1 MHNLSTVIRFEIV
14 RALKKKSFW
23 ILAISFP
30 IMFAAIFGIIFL
42 SNKATDDAAEK
53 LKNQSFSIAITDES
67 KMVKPQLIA
76 AAKATEIKSSD
87 KQLAINRVK
96 NGQLDAY
103 IYYPKNLD
111 QQSVEVYGKDVGIF
125 DNGRYSSLA
134 NSLLS
139 ASVQSGVDPAIQ
151 KIIQGKISSTS
162 TVYRDGKVHDSIQE
176 MILPGVFLILF
187 YFLITFFGNQML
199 TSTTEEKE
207 NRVIEM
213 ILTTIEARTL
223 IIGKIISLIVLAI
236 IQGLLIVLPVLTGY
250 LLFHNQLKLPSVD
263 LSSLPIDPLRIGIG
277 FLVFASSFM
286 LFTGLLVAIGAAVPT
301 AKEANSFFGI
311 VMILLFGPLYA
322 ITMFISIPDSPL
334 VKFLSLFPLT
344 SPIPL
349 MLRNAAGN
357 LGVSEAIIG
366 IAILIISATI
376 IMAIAVRIFR
386 FGALEYSRKLSAK
399 EIFARK

>member
-30 IMFAAIFGIIFL
+30 LVFAATFGILFL

-53 LKNQSFSIAITDES
+53 LKEQSFSVAITDES
-67 KMVKPQLIA
+67 NLVKPPLIA
-76 AAKATEIKSSD
+76 AAKAAEVKPND
-87 KQLAINRVK
+87 KQAAINRVK
-96 NGQLDAY
+96 DGQLDAY
-103 IYYPKNLD
+103 IYYPKDLD
-111 QQSVEVYGKDVGIF
+111 QQPIEIYGKDVGIF
-125 DNGRYSSLA
+125 DNGRYGSLA
-134 NSLLS
+134 NGLLS
-139 ASVQSGVDPAIQ
+139 ASVQSDVNPAIR
-151 KIIQGKISSTS
+151 KVVQGKVNSTS

-176 MILPGVFLILF
+176 MILPGVFLMLF

-223 IIGKIISLIVLAI
+223 IVGKIISLIILAI
-236 IQGLLIVLPVLTGY
+236 IQGLLVVSPVLIGY
-250 LLFHNQLKLPSVD
+250 LIFHDQLKLPSVD
-263 LSSLPIDPLRIGIG
+263 LSSLPVDPQRIAIG
-277 FLVFASSFM
+277 FLAFAGSFM

-301 AKEANSFFGI
+301 AKEANSFFGV

-322 ITMFISIPDSPL
+322 VTMFISMPDAPL

-357 LGVSEAIIG
+357 LGLGEATLG
-366 IAILIISATI
+366 IAILAAAAIIVI
-376 IMAIAVRIFR
+376 AIAVRIFR
-386 FGALEYSRKLSAK
+386 FGALEYNRKLSAK

>member
-30 IMFAAIFGIIFL
+30 LVFAATFGILFL

-53 LKNQSFSIAITDES
+53 LKEQSFSVAITDES
-67 KMVKPQLIA
+67 NLVKSPLIA
-76 AAKATEIKSSD
+76 AAKAAEVKPSD
-87 KQLAINRVK
+87 KQAAINRVK
-96 NGQLDAY
+96 DGQLDAY
-103 IYYPKNLD
+103 IYYPKDLD
-111 QQSVEVYGKDVGIF
+111 QQPIEIYGKDVGIF
-125 DNGRYSSLA
+125 DNGRYDSLA
-134 NSLLS
+134 NGLLS
-139 ASVQSGVDPAIQ
+139 ASVQSDVNPAIR
-151 KIIQGKISSTS
+151 KVVQGKVNSTS

-223 IIGKIISLIVLAI
+223 IVGKIISLIILAI
-236 IQGLLIVLPVLTGY
+236 IQGLLVVLPVLIGY
-250 LLFHNQLKLPSVD
+250 LIFHDQLKLPSVD
-263 LSSLPIDPLRIGIG
+263 LSSLPVDPQRIAIG
-277 FLVFASSFM
+277 FLAFAGSFM

-301 AKEANSFFGI
+301 AKEANSFFGV

-322 ITMFISIPDSPL
+322 VTMFISMPDAPL

-357 LGVSEAIIG
+357 LGLGEATLG
-366 IAILIISATI
+366 IAILAAAAIIVI
-376 IMAIAVRIFR
+376 AIAVRIFR
-386 FGALEYSRKLSAK
+386 FGALEYNRKLSAK

>member
-30 IMFAAIFGIIFL
+30 LMFAAIFGIIFL

-67 KMVKPQLIA
+67 KLVKPQLIA

-223 IIGKIISLIVLAI
+223 IIGKIISLVVLAI

-386 FGALEYSRKLSAK
+386 FGALEYSRKLSAR

>member
-30 IMFAAIFGIIFL
+30 LVFAATFGILFL

-53 LKNQSFSIAITDES
+53 LKEQSFSVAITDES
-67 KMVKPQLIA
+67 NLVKPPLIA
-76 AAKATEIKSSD
+76 AAKAAEVKPSD
-87 KQLAINRVK
+87 KQAAINRVK
-96 NGQLDAY
+96 DGQLDAY
-103 IYYPKNLD
+103 IYYPKDLD
-111 QQSVEVYGKDVGIF
+111 HQPIEIYGKDVGIF
-125 DNGRYSSLA
+125 DNGRYGSLA
-134 NSLLS
+134 NGLLS
-139 ASVQSGVDPAIQ
+139 ASVQSDVNPAIR
-151 KIIQGKISSTS
+151 KVVQGKVNSTS

-223 IIGKIISLIVLAI
+223 IVGKIISLIILAI
-236 IQGLLIVLPVLTGY
+236 IQGLLVVSPVLIGY
-250 LLFHNQLKLPSVD
+250 LIFHDQLKLPSVD
-263 LSSLPIDPLRIGIG
+263 LSSLPVDPQRIAIG
-277 FLVFASSFM
+277 FLAFAGSFM

-301 AKEANSFFGI
+301 AKEANSFFGV

-322 ITMFISIPDSPL
+322 VTMFISMPDAPL

-357 LGVSEAIIG
+357 LGLGEATLG
-366 IAILIISATI
+366 IAILAAAAIIVI
-376 IMAIAVRIFR
+376 AIAVRIFR
-386 FGALEYSRKLSAK
+386 FGALEYNRKLSAK

>member
-139 ASVQSGVDPAIQ
+139 TSVQSGVDPAIQ
-151 KIIQGKISSTS
+151 KIIQGKLSSTS
-162 TVYRDGKVHDSIQE
+162 TDYRDGKVHDSIQE
-176 MILPGVFLILF
+176 TILPGVFLILF

-277 FLVFASSFM
+277 FLVFTSSFM

>member
-30 IMFAAIFGIIFL
+30 LMFAAIFGIIFL

-67 KMVKPQLIA
+67 KLIKPQLIA

-223 IIGKIISLIVLAI
+223 IVGKIISLIVLAI
-236 IQGLLIVLPVLTGY
+236 IQGLLIILPVLIGY
-250 LLFHNQLKLPSVD
+250 LLFHDQLKLPSVD

-357 LGVSEAIIG
+357 LGISEAIIG
-366 IAILIISATI
+366 ITILIISATI

-386 FGALEYSRKLSAK
+386 FGALEYSRKLSAR

>member
-30 IMFAAIFGIIFL
+30 LVFAATFGILFL

-53 LKNQSFSIAITDES
+53 LKEQSFSVAITDES
-67 KMVKPQLIA
+67 NLVKPPLIA
-76 AAKATEIKSSD
+76 AAKAAEVKPSD
-87 KQLAINRVK
+87 KQAAINRVK
-96 NGQLDAY
+96 DGQLDAY
-103 IYYPKNLD
+103 IYYPKDLD
-111 QQSVEVYGKDVGIF
+111 QQPIEIYGKDVGIF
-125 DNGRYSSLA
+125 DNGRYGSLA
-134 NSLLS
+134 NGLLS
-139 ASVQSGVDPAIQ
+139 ASVQSDVNPAIR
-151 KIIQGKISSTS
+151 KVVQGKVNSTS

-223 IIGKIISLIVLAI
+223 IVGKIISLIILAI
-236 IQGLLIVLPVLTGY
+236 IQGLLVVLPVLIGY
-250 LLFHNQLKLPSVD
+250 LIFHDQLKLPSVD
-263 LSSLPIDPLRIGIG
+263 LSSLPVDPQRIAIG
-277 FLVFASSFM
+277 FLAFAGSFM

-301 AKEANSFFGI
+301 AKEANSFFGV

-322 ITMFISIPDSPL
+322 VTMFISMPDAPL

-357 LGVSEAIIG
+357 LGLGEATLG
-366 IAILIISATI
+366 IAILAAAAIIVI
-376 IMAIAVRIFR
+376 AIAVRIFR
-386 FGALEYSRKLSAK
+386 FGALEYNRKLSAK

>member
-30 IMFAAIFGIIFL
+30 LMFAAIFGIIFL

-67 KMVKPQLIA
+67 KLVKPQLIA

-250 LLFHNQLKLPSVD
+250 LLFHDQLKLPSVD

-366 IAILIISATI
+366 IVILIISATI

-386 FGALEYSRKLSAK
+386 FGALEYSRKLSAR

>member
-23 ILAISFP
+23 ILAVSFP
-30 IMFAAIFGIIFL
+30 LVFAATFGILFL

-53 LKNQSFSIAITDES
+53 LKEQSFSVAITDES
-67 KMVKPQLIA
+67 NLVKPPLIA
-76 AAKATEIKSSD
+76 AAKAAEVKPSD
-87 KQLAINRVK
+87 KQAAINRVK
-96 NGQLDAY
+96 DGQLDAY
-103 IYYPKNLD
+103 IYYPKDLD
-111 QQSVEVYGKDVGIF
+111 QQPIEIYGKDVGIF
-125 DNGRYSSLA
+125 DNGRYGSLA
-134 NSLLS
+134 NGLLS
-139 ASVQSGVDPAIQ
+139 ASVQSDVNPAIR
-151 KIIQGKISSTS
+151 KVVQGKVNSTS

-176 MILPGVFLILF
+176 MILPGVFLMLF

-223 IIGKIISLIVLAI
+223 IVGKIISLIILAI
-236 IQGLLIVLPVLTGY
+236 IQGLLVVSPVLIGY
-250 LLFHNQLKLPSVD
+250 LIFHDQLKLPSVD
-263 LSSLPIDPLRIGIG
+263 LSSLPVDPQRIAIG
-277 FLVFASSFM
+277 FLAFAGSFM

-301 AKEANSFFGI
+301 AKEANSFFGV

-322 ITMFISIPDSPL
+322 VTMFISMPDAPL

-357 LGVSEAIIG
+357 LGLGEATLG
-366 IAILIISATI
+366 IAILAAAAIIVI
-376 IMAIAVRIFR
+376 AIAVRIFR
-386 FGALEYSRKLSAK
+386 FGALEYNRKLSAK

>member
-30 IMFAAIFGIIFL
+30 LMFAAIFGIIFL

-67 KMVKPQLIA
+67 KLVKPQLIA

-250 LLFHNQLKLPSVD
+250 LLFHDQLKLPSVD

>member
-30 IMFAAIFGIIFL
+30 LVFAATFGILFL

-53 LKNQSFSIAITDES
+53 LKEQSFSVAITDES
-67 KMVKPQLIA
+67 NLVKPPLIA
-76 AAKATEIKSSD
+76 AAKAAEVKPSD
-87 KQLAINRVK
+87 KQAAINRVK
-96 NGQLDAY
+96 DGQLDAY
-103 IYYPKNLD
+103 IYYPKDLD
-111 QQSVEVYGKDVGIF
+111 HQPIEIYGKDVGIF
-125 DNGRYSSLA
+125 DNGRYGSLA
-134 NSLLS
+134 NGLLS
-139 ASVQSGVDPAIQ
+139 ASVQSDVNPAIR
-151 KIIQGKISSTS
+151 KVVQGKVNSTS

-176 MILPGVFLILF
+176 MILPGVFLMLF

-223 IIGKIISLIVLAI
+223 IVGKIISLIILAI
-236 IQGLLIVLPVLTGY
+236 IQGLLVVSPVLIGY
-250 LLFHNQLKLPSVD
+250 LIFHDQLKLPSVD
-263 LSSLPIDPLRIGIG
+263 LSSLPVDPQRIAIG
-277 FLVFASSFM
+277 FLAFAGSFM

-301 AKEANSFFGI
+301 AKEANSFFGV

-322 ITMFISIPDSPL
+322 VTMFISMPDAPL

-357 LGVSEAIIG
+357 LGLGEATLG
-366 IAILIISATI
+366 IAILAAAAIIVI
-376 IMAIAVRIFR
+376 AIAVRIFR
-386 FGALEYSRKLSAK
+386 FGALEYNRKLSAK

>member
-30 IMFAAIFGIIFL
+30 LMFAAIFGIIFL

-67 KMVKPQLIA
+67 KLVKPQLIA

-213 ILTTIEARTL
+213 ILTTIEARSL

-236 IQGLLIVLPVLTGY
+236 IQGLLIILPVLTGY
-250 LLFHNQLKLPSVD
+250 LLFHDQLKLPSVD

-322 ITMFISIPDSPL
+322 ITMFISIPNSPL

>member
-30 IMFAAIFGIIFL
+30 LVFAATFGILFL

-53 LKNQSFSIAITDES
+53 LKEQSFSVAITDES
-67 KMVKPQLIA
+67 NLVKPPLIA
-76 AAKATEIKSSD
+76 AAKAAEVKPSD
-87 KQLAINRVK
+87 KQAAINRVK
-96 NGQLDAY
+96 DGQLDAY

-111 QQSVEVYGKDVGIF
+111 QQPIEIYGKDVGIF
-125 DNGRYSSLA
+125 DNGRYGSLA
-134 NSLLS
+134 SGLLS
-139 ASVQSGVDPAIQ
+139 ASVQSDVNPAIR
-151 KIIQGKISSTS
+151 KVVQGKVNSTS

-176 MILPGVFLILF
+176 MILPGVFLMLF

-223 IIGKIISLIVLAI
+223 IVGKIISLIILAI
-236 IQGLLIVLPVLTGY
+236 IQGLLVVSPVLIGY
-250 LLFHNQLKLPSVD
+250 LIFHDQLKLPSVD
-263 LSSLPIDPLRIGIG
+263 LSSLPVDPQRIAIG
-277 FLVFASSFM
+277 FLAFAGSFM

-301 AKEANSFFGI
+301 AKEANSFFGV

-322 ITMFISIPDSPL
+322 VTMFISMPDAPL

-357 LGVSEAIIG
+357 LGLGEATLG
-366 IAILIISATI
+366 IAILAAAAIIVI
-376 IMAIAVRIFR
+376 AIAVRIFR
-386 FGALEYSRKLSAK
+386 FGALEYNRKLSAK

>member
-30 IMFAAIFGIIFL
+30 LVFAATFGILFL

-53 LKNQSFSIAITDES
+53 LKEQSFSVAITDES
-67 KMVKPQLIA
+67 NLVKPPLIA
-76 AAKATEIKSSD
+76 AAKAAEVKPSD
-87 KQLAINRVK
+87 KQAAINRVK
-96 NGQLDAY
+96 DGQLDAY

-111 QQSVEVYGKDVGIF
+111 QQPIEIYGKDVGIF
-125 DNGRYSSLA
+125 DNGRYGSLA
-134 NSLLS
+134 NGLLS
-139 ASVQSGVDPAIQ
+139 ASVQSDVNPAIR
-151 KIIQGKISSTS
+151 KVVQGKVNSTS

-176 MILPGVFLILF
+176 MILPGVFLMLF

-223 IIGKIISLIVLAI
+223 IVGKIISLIILAI
-236 IQGLLIVLPVLTGY
+236 IQGLLVVSPVLIGY
-250 LLFHNQLKLPSVD
+250 LIFHDQLKLPSVD
-263 LSSLPIDPLRIGIG
+263 LSSLPVDPQRIAIG
-277 FLVFASSFM
+277 FLAFAGSFM

-301 AKEANSFFGI
+301 AKEANSFFGV

-322 ITMFISIPDSPL
+322 VTMFISMPDAPL

-357 LGVSEAIIG
+357 LGLGEATLG
-366 IAILIISATI
+366 IAILAAAAIII
-376 IMAIAVRIFR
+376 IAIAVRIFR
-386 FGALEYSRKLSAK
+386 FGALEYNRKLSAK

>member
-1 MHNLSTVIRFEIV
+1 MHNLSTVIRFEII

-30 IMFAAIFGIIFL
+30 LVFAATFGILFL

-53 LKNQSFSIAITDES
+53 LKEQSFSVAITDES
-67 KMVKPQLIA
+67 NLVKPPLIA
-76 AAKATEIKSSD
+76 AAKAAEVKPSD
-87 KQLAINRVK
+87 KQAAINRVK
-96 NGQLDAY
+96 DGQLDAY
-103 IYYPKNLD
+103 IYYPKDLD
-111 QQSVEVYGKDVGIF
+111 QQPIEIYGKDVGIF
-125 DNGRYSSLA
+125 DNGRYGSLA
-134 NSLLS
+134 NGLLS
-139 ASVQSGVDPAIQ
+139 ASVQSDVNPAIQ
-151 KIIQGKISSTS
+151 KVVQGKVNSTS

-223 IIGKIISLIVLAI
+223 IVGKIISLIILAI
-236 IQGLLIVLPVLTGY
+236 IQGLLVVSPVLIGY
-250 LLFHNQLKLPSVD
+250 LIFHDQLKLPSVD
-263 LSSLPIDPLRIGIG
+263 LSSLPVDPQRIAIG
-277 FLVFASSFM
+277 FLAFAGSFM

-301 AKEANSFFGI
+301 AKEANSFFGV

-322 ITMFISIPDSPL
+322 VTMFISMPDAPL

-357 LGVSEAIIG
+357 LGLGEATLG
-366 IAILIISATI
+366 IAILAAAAIIVI
-376 IMAIAVRIFR
+376 AIAVRIFR
-386 FGALEYSRKLSAK
+386 FGALEYNRKLSAK

>member
-139 ASVQSGVDPAIQ
+139 TSVQSGVDPAIQ

-311 VMILLFGPLYA
+311 VIILLFGPLYA

>member
-1 MHNLSTVIRFEIV
+1 MHNLSTVIRFEVV

-30 IMFAAIFGIIFL
+30 LMFAAIFGMVFL
-42 SNKATDDAAEK
+42 SNQATNDAAEK

-76 AAKATEIKSSD
+76 ASKATEI
-87 KQLAINRVK
+87 NPRVK

-111 QQSVEVYGKDVGIF
+111 QQSIEVYGKDVGIF
-125 DNGRYSSLA
+125 DNGRYGSLA
-134 NSLLS
+134 NSLL
-139 ASVQSGVDPAIQ
+139 ATSVRSDVNPAIQ
-151 KIIQGKISSTS
+151 KIIQGKINSTS
-162 TVYRDGKVHDSIQE
+162 TIYRDGKIHDSVQE
-176 MILPGVFLILF
+176 MILPGIFLILF

-223 IIGKIISLIVLAI
+223 IVGKIISLIILAI
-236 IQGLLIVLPVLTGY
+236 VQGLLVVLPVLIGY
-250 LLFHNQLKLPSVD
+250 LFFHDQLKLPSVD

-277 FLVFASSFM
+277 FLAFASSFM
-286 LFTGLLVAIGAAVPT
+286 MFTGLLVAIGAAVPT
-301 AKEANSFFGI
+301 AKEAGSFFGV

-322 ITMFISIPDSPL
+322 VSMFISMPNAPL

-357 LGVSEAIIG
+357 LGISEAVIG
-366 IAILIISATI
+366 IALLAVSAAIII
-376 IMAIAVRIFR
+376 AIAVRIFR
-386 FGALEYSRKLSAK
+386 FGALEYNRKLSAK

>member
-30 IMFAAIFGIIFL
+30 LMFAAIFGIIFL

-67 KMVKPQLIA
+67 KLVKPQLIA

>member
-30 IMFAAIFGIIFL
+30 LVFAATFGILFL

-53 LKNQSFSIAITDES
+53 LKEQSFSVAITDES
-67 KMVKPQLIA
+67 NLVKPPLIA
-76 AAKATEIKSSD
+76 AAKAAEVKPSD
-87 KQLAINRVK
+87 KQAAINRVK
-96 NGQLDAY
+96 DGQLDAY

-111 QQSVEVYGKDVGIF
+111 QQPIEIYGKDVGIF
-125 DNGRYSSLA
+125 DNGRYGSLA
-134 NSLLS
+134 NGLLS
-139 ASVQSGVDPAIQ
+139 ASVQSDVNPAIR
-151 KIIQGKISSTS
+151 KVVQGKVNSTS

-176 MILPGVFLILF
+176 MILPGVFLMLF

-223 IIGKIISLIVLAI
+223 IVGKIISLIILAI
-236 IQGLLIVLPVLTGY
+236 IQGLLVVSPVLIGY
-250 LLFHNQLKLPSVD
+250 LIFHDQLKLPSVD
-263 LSSLPIDPLRIGIG
+263 LSSLPVDPQRIAIG
-277 FLVFASSFM
+277 FLSFAGSFM

-301 AKEANSFFGI
+301 AKEANSFFGV

-322 ITMFISIPDSPL
+322 VTMFISMPDAPL

-357 LGVSEAIIG
+357 LGLGEATLG
-366 IAILIISATI
+366 IAILAAAAIII
-376 IMAIAVRIFR
+376 IAIAVRIFR
-386 FGALEYSRKLSAK
+386 FGALEYNRKLSAK

>member
-30 IMFAAIFGIIFL
+30 LVFAATFGILFL

-53 LKNQSFSIAITDES
+53 LKEQSFSVAITDES
-67 KMVKPQLIA
+67 NLVKPPLIA
-76 AAKATEIKSSD
+76 AAKAAEVKPSD
-87 KQLAINRVK
+87 KQAAINRVK
-96 NGQLDAY
+96 DGQLDAY
-103 IYYPKNLD
+103 IYYPKDLD
-111 QQSVEVYGKDVGIF
+111 QQPIEIYGKDVGIF
-125 DNGRYSSLA
+125 DNGRYGSLA
-134 NSLLS
+134 NGLLS
-139 ASVQSGVDPAIQ
+139 ASVQSDVNPAIR
-151 KIIQGKISSTS
+151 KVVQGKVNSTS

-176 MILPGVFLILF
+176 MILPGVFLMLF

-223 IIGKIISLIVLAI
+223 IVGKIISLIILAI
-236 IQGLLIVLPVLTGY
+236 IQGLLVVSPVLIGY
-250 LLFHNQLKLPSVD
+250 LIFHDQLKLPSVD
-263 LSSLPIDPLRIGIG
+263 LSSLPVDPQRIAIG
-277 FLVFASSFM
+277 FLSFAGSFM

-301 AKEANSFFGI
+301 AKEANSFFGV

-322 ITMFISIPDSPL
+322 VTMFISMPDAPL

-357 LGVSEAIIG
+357 LGLGEATLG
-366 IAILIISATI
+366 IAILAAAAIII
-376 IMAIAVRIFR
+376 IAIAVRIFR
-386 FGALEYSRKLSAK
+386 FGALEYNRKLSVK

>member
-139 ASVQSGVDPAIQ
+139 TSVQSGVDPAIQ

-250 LLFHNQLKLPSVD
+250 LLFHDQLKLPSVD

>member
-1 MHNLSTVIRFEIV
+1 MHNLSTVIRFEVV

-30 IMFAAIFGIIFL
+30 LMFAAIFGMVFL
-42 SNKATDDAAEK
+42 SNQATNDAAEK

-76 AAKATEIKSSD
+76 ASKATEINPND
-87 KQLAINRVK
+87 KQNAIDRVK

-111 QQSVEVYGKDVGIF
+111 QQSIEVYGKDVGIF
-125 DNGRYSSLA
+125 DNGRYGSLA
-134 NSLLS
+134 NSLLA
-139 ASVQSGVDPAIQ
+139 ASVQSEVNPAIQ
-151 KIIQGKISSTS
+151 KIIQGKIN
-162 TVYRDGKVHDSIQE
+162 DSVQE
-176 MILPGVFLILF
+176 MILPGIFLILF

-223 IIGKIISLIVLAI
+223 IVGKIISLIILAI
-236 IQGLLIVLPVLTGY
+236 VQGLLIIMPALISY
-250 LLFHNQLKLPSVD
+250 LLFHDQLKLPSVD
-263 LSSLPIDPLRIGIG
+263 LSSLPVDPLRIGIG
-277 FLVFASSFM
+277 FLAFASSFM
-286 LFTGLLVAIGAAVPT
+286 MFTGLLVAIGAAVPT
-301 AKEANSFFGI
+301 AKEAGSFFGV

-322 ITMFISIPDSPL
+322 VSMFISMPDAPL

-357 LGVSEAIIG
+357 LGISEAVIG
-366 IAILIISATI
+366 IALLAVSATI

-386 FGALEYSRKLSAK
+386 FGALEYNRKLSAK

>member
-1 MHNLSTVIRFEIV
+1 MYNLSTVIRFEVV

-30 IMFAAIFGIIFL
+30 LVFAATFGILFL

-53 LKNQSFSIAITDES
+53 LKEQSFSVAITDES
-67 KMVKPQLIA
+67 NLVKTPLIA
-76 AAKATEIKSSD
+76 AAKAAEVKPSD
-87 KQLAINRVK
+87 KQAAINRVK
-96 NGQLDAY
+96 DGQLDAY
-103 IYYPKNLD
+103 IYYPKDLD
-111 QQSVEVYGKDVGIF
+111 QQPIEIYGKDVGIF
-125 DNGRYSSLA
+125 DNGRYGSLA
-134 NSLLS
+134 NGLLS
-139 ASVQSGVDPAIQ
+139 ASVQSDVNPAIR
-151 KIIQGKISSTS
+151 KVVQGKVNSTS

-199 TSTTEEKE
+199 TSTIEEKE

-223 IIGKIISLIVLAI
+223 IVGKIISLIILAI
-236 IQGLLIVLPVLTGY
+236 IQGLLVVSPVLIGY
-250 LLFHNQLKLPSVD
+250 LIFHDQLKLPSVD
-263 LSSLPIDPLRIGIG
+263 LSSLPVDPQRIAIG
-277 FLVFASSFM
+277 FLAFAGSFM

-301 AKEANSFFGI
+301 AKEANSFFGV

-322 ITMFISIPDSPL
+322 VTMFISMPDAPL

-357 LGVSEAIIG
+357 LGLGEATLG
-366 IAILIISATI
+366 IAILAAAAIIVI
-376 IMAIAVRIFR
+376 AIAVRIFR
-386 FGALEYSRKLSAK
+386 FGALEYNRKLSAK

>member
-30 IMFAAIFGIIFL
+30 LVFAATFGILFL

-53 LKNQSFSIAITDES
+53 LKEQSFSVAITDES
-67 KMVKPQLIA
+67 NLVKTPLIA
-76 AAKATEIKSSD
+76 AAKAAEVKPSD
-87 KQLAINRVK
+87 KQAAINRVK
-96 NGQLDAY
+96 DGQLDAY
-103 IYYPKNLD
+103 IYYPKDLD
-111 QQSVEVYGKDVGIF
+111 QQPIEIYGKDVGIF
-125 DNGRYSSLA
+125 DNGRYGSLA
-134 NSLLS
+134 NGLLS
-139 ASVQSGVDPAIQ
+139 ASVQSDVNPAIR
-151 KIIQGKISSTS
+151 KVVQGKVNSTS

-176 MILPGVFLILF
+176 MILPGVFLMLF

-223 IIGKIISLIVLAI
+223 IVGKIISLIILAI
-236 IQGLLIVLPVLTGY
+236 IQGLLVVSPVLIGY
-250 LLFHNQLKLPSVD
+250 LIFHDQLKLPSVD
-263 LSSLPIDPLRIGIG
+263 LSSLPVDPQRIAIG
-277 FLVFASSFM
+277 FLAFAGSFM

-301 AKEANSFFGI
+301 AKEANSFFGV

-322 ITMFISIPDSPL
+322 VTMFISMPDAPL

-357 LGVSEAIIG
+357 LGLGEATLG
-366 IAILIISATI
+366 IAILAAAAIIVI
-376 IMAIAVRIFR
+376 AIAVRIFR
-386 FGALEYSRKLSAK
+386 FGALEYNRKLSAK

>member
-30 IMFAAIFGIIFL
+30 LMFAAIFGIIFL

-67 KMVKPQLIA
+67 KLVKPQLIA

-139 ASVQSGVDPAIQ
+139 TSVQSGVDPAIQ

-250 LLFHNQLKLPSVD
+250 LLFHDQLKLPSVD

-386 FGALEYSRKLSAK
+386 FGALEYSRKLSAR

>member
-30 IMFAAIFGIIFL
+30 LVFAATFGILFL

-53 LKNQSFSIAITDES
+53 LKEQSFSVAITDES
-67 KMVKPQLIA
+67 NLVKPPLIA
-76 AAKATEIKSSD
+76 AAKAAEVKPSD
-87 KQLAINRVK
+87 KQAAINRVK
-96 NGQLDAY
+96 DGQLDAY

-111 QQSVEVYGKDVGIF
+111 QQPIEIYGKDVGIF
-125 DNGRYSSLA
+125 DNGRYGSLA
-134 NSLLS
+134 SGLLS
-139 ASVQSGVDPAIQ
+139 ASVQSDVNPAIR
-151 KIIQGKISSTS
+151 KVVQGKVNSTS

-176 MILPGVFLILF
+176 MILPGVFLMLF

-223 IIGKIISLIVLAI
+223 IVGKIISLIILAI
-236 IQGLLIVLPVLTGY
+236 IQGLLVVSPVLIGY
-250 LLFHNQLKLPSVD
+250 LIFHDQLKLPSVD
-263 LSSLPIDPLRIGIG
+263 LSSLPVDPQRIAIG
-277 FLVFASSFM
+277 FLSFAGSFM

-301 AKEANSFFGI
+301 AKEANSFFGV

-322 ITMFISIPDSPL
+322 VTMFISMPDAPL

-357 LGVSEAIIG
+357 LGLGEATLG
-366 IAILIISATI
+366 IAILAAAAIIVI
-376 IMAIAVRIFR
+376 AIAVRIFR
-386 FGALEYSRKLSAK
+386 FGALEYNRKLSAK